1 MKFFA
6 DCVVNSPEVILY
18 FGAVFLFSIAVFP
31 SGLFALPVSYAAIAE
46 LMIFEQFIHKPYHF
60 PEELRKL
67 IL

>member
-6 DCVVNSPEVILY
+6 DFIANSPEVQY
-18 FGAVFLFSIAVFP
+18 DFETVFLFSIAVFP
-31 SGLFALPVSYAAIAE
+31 SGLFALPVSYTAIAE